1 MRDIDMIVVHCS
13 GSRCDH
19 RYTMKMLRYDH
30 VHNNGWTDIGYHFYI
45 TLDGVVHAC
54 RPVERMGSH
63 AIGYNAHSIGI
74 CYEGGLSPSGCI
86 SDTRTPEQKESMK
99 HLIQELHH
107 RFPGI
112 RTILGHRDLPGVQ
125 KACPCF
131 DATKL
136 QYLLDASWE
145 ELRKPAGFKEECRQD
160 EEGQLIISGSLGE
173 KQKAFLMAMT
183 DMKSIL
189 VTGHDYQHSSLL
201 VPAGTFSQ
209 KSAFGSLKAT
219 VDTSLMLLYAMRS
232 AAGDTLL
239 FHSSTV
245 VKDGKAYLFLGKS
258 GTGKSTHSGL
268 WLKHIEG
275 TRLLNDDNPVVYI
288 SHEGTPMVS
297 GSPWSGKTPCYKN
310 EEYPIGA
317 IVQLRQAPEN
327 KIRKQTV
334 IESYVSI
341 KTSVSGKAWEKEI
354 ADGQHQTIEKLI
366 GATRLYQLDCL
377 PDAGAALLCSQ
388 TISL

>member
-1 MRDIDMIVVHCS
+1 MESIIKHYQVAHVGFSLSYPDSSQEMMAVLLEAYQAFE
-13 GSRCDH
+13 CD
-19 RYTMKMLRYDH
+19 
-30 VHNNGWTDIGYHFYI
+30 
-45 TLDGVVHAC
+45 
-54 RPVERMGSH
+54 
-63 AIGYNAHSIGI
+63 
-74 CYEGGLSPSGCI
+74 
-86 SDTRTPEQKESMK
+86 EQ
-99 HLIQELHH
+99 
-107 RFPGI
+107 
-112 RTILGHRDLPGVQ
+112 V
-125 KACPCF
+125 A
-131 DATKL
+131 
-136 QYLLDASWE
+136 
-145 ELRKPAGFKEECRQD
+145 
-160 EEGQLIISGSLGE
+160 
-173 KQKAFLMAMT
+173 
-183 DMKSIL
+183 
-189 VTGHDYQHSSLL
+189 
-201 VPAGTFSQ
+201 
-209 KSAFGSLKAT
+209 
-219 VDTSLMLLYAMRS
+219 S

-245 VKDGKAYLFLGKS
+245 VKEGKAYLFLGKS

>member
-1 MRDIDMIVVHCS
+1 MESIIKHYQVAHVGFSLSYPDSSQEMMAVLLEAYQAFECEEQVASAALTSFSLTLNES
-13 GSRCDH
+13 G
-19 RYTMKMLRYDH
+19 
-30 VHNNGWTDIGYHFYI
+30 
-45 TLDGVVHAC
+45 
-54 RPVERMGSH
+54 
-63 AIGYNAHSIGI
+63 
-74 CYEGGLSPSGCI
+74 
-86 SDTRTPEQKESMK
+86 
-99 HLIQELHH
+99 
-107 RFPGI
+107 
-112 RTILGHRDLPGVQ
+112 
-125 KACPCF
+125 
-131 DATKL
+131 
-136 QYLLDASWE
+136 E

-189 VTGHDYQHSSLL
+189 VAGHDYQHSSL
-201 VPAGTFSQ
+201 
-209 KSAFGSLKAT
+209 
-219 VDTSLMLLYAMRS
+219 DTSLMLLYAMRS

-239 FHSSTV
+239 FHSSTI

-341 KTSVSGKAWEKEI
+341 KTSVSGKAWEKDI

>member
-1 MRDIDMIVVHCS
+1 MESIIKHYQVAHVGFSLSYPDSSQDMMAVLLEAYQAFE
-13 GSRCDH
+13 CD
-19 RYTMKMLRYDH
+19 
-30 VHNNGWTDIGYHFYI
+30 
-45 TLDGVVHAC
+45 
-54 RPVERMGSH
+54 
-63 AIGYNAHSIGI
+63 
-74 CYEGGLSPSGCI
+74 
-86 SDTRTPEQKESMK
+86 EQ
-99 HLIQELHH
+99 
-107 RFPGI
+107 
-112 RTILGHRDLPGVQ
+112 V
-125 KACPCF
+125 
-131 DATKL
+131 
-136 QYLLDASWE
+136 
-145 ELRKPAGFKEECRQD
+145 
-160 EEGQLIISGSLGE
+160 
-173 KQKAFLMAMT
+173 
-183 DMKSIL
+183 
-189 VTGHDYQHSSLL
+189 
-201 VPAGTFSQ
+201 
-209 KSAFGSLKAT
+209 
-219 VDTSLMLLYAMRS
+219 
-232 AAGDTLL
+232 L
-239 FHSSTV
+239 FHSSTI

>member
-1 MRDIDMIVVHCS
+1 
-13 GSRCDH
+13 
-19 RYTMKMLRYDH
+19 
-30 VHNNGWTDIGYHFYI
+30 
-45 TLDGVVHAC
+45 
-54 RPVERMGSH
+54 
-63 AIGYNAHSIGI
+63 
-74 CYEGGLSPSGCI
+74 
-86 SDTRTPEQKESMK
+86 
-99 HLIQELHH
+99 
-107 RFPGI
+107 
-112 RTILGHRDLPGVQ
+112 
-125 KACPCF
+125 
-131 DATKL
+131 
-136 QYLLDASWE
+136 
-145 ELRKPAGFKEECRQD
+145 
-160 EEGQLIISGSLGE
+160 
-173 KQKAFLMAMT
+173 
-183 DMKSIL
+183 
-189 VTGHDYQHSSLL
+189 
-201 VPAGTFSQ
+201 
-209 KSAFGSLKAT
+209 
-219 VDTSLMLLYAMRS
+219 MLLYAMRS

-239 FHSSTV
+239 FHSSTI
-245 VKDGKAYLFLGKS
+245 VKDGRAYLFLGKS
-258 GTGKSTHSGL
+258 GTGKSTHSEL
-268 WLKHIEG
+268 WLKHIDG

-388 TISL
+388 TISQ

>member
-1 MRDIDMIVVHCS
+1 MESIIKHYQVAHVGFSLSYPDSSQEMMAVLLEAYQAFECDEQVASAALTSFSLTLNES
-13 GSRCDH
+13 G
-19 RYTMKMLRYDH
+19 
-30 VHNNGWTDIGYHFYI
+30 
-45 TLDGVVHAC
+45 
-54 RPVERMGSH
+54 
-63 AIGYNAHSIGI
+63 
-74 CYEGGLSPSGCI
+74 
-86 SDTRTPEQKESMK
+86 
-99 HLIQELHH
+99 
-107 RFPGI
+107 
-112 RTILGHRDLPGVQ
+112 
-125 KACPCF
+125 
-131 DATKL
+131 
-136 QYLLDASWE
+136 E

-219 VDTSLMLLYAMRS
+219 VDTSLMLLYAMRP
-232 AAGDTLL
+232 AAGNTLL
-239 FHSSTV
+239 FHSSTI

-377 PDAGAALLCSQ
+377 PNAGAALLCSQ
-388 TISL
+388 TISQ

>member
-1 MRDIDMIVVHCS
+1 MESIIKHYQVAHIGFSLSYPDYCQKVMDTLLGAYQGFECDEQVASAARTSFTLTLSES
-13 GSRCDH
+13 G
-19 RYTMKMLRYDH
+19 
-30 VHNNGWTDIGYHFYI
+30 
-45 TLDGVVHAC
+45 
-54 RPVERMGSH
+54 
-63 AIGYNAHSIGI
+63 
-74 CYEGGLSPSGCI
+74 
-86 SDTRTPEQKESMK
+86 
-99 HLIQELHH
+99 
-107 RFPGI
+107 
-112 RTILGHRDLPGVQ
+112 
-125 KACPCF
+125 
-131 DATKL
+131 
-136 QYLLDASWE
+136 E

-189 VTGHDYQHSSLL
+189 VTGLDYQHSSLQ
-201 VPAGTFSQ
+201 VPAGIFSQ
-209 KSAFGSLKAT
+209 KSAFGAIKAT

-232 AAGDTLL
+232 ATGDTLL

-245 VKDGKAYLFLGKS
+245 VKEGKAYLFLGKS

-268 WLKHIEG
+268 WLKHIAG
-275 TRLLNDDNPVVYI
+275 TRLLNDDNPVVYVTP
-288 SHEGTPMVS
+288 EGTPMVS

-310 EEYPIGA
+310 EEYPVGG
-317 IVQLRQAPEN
+317 IVQLRQALEN

-334 IESYVSI
+334 IEAYVSL
-341 KTSVSGKAWEKEI
+341 KSSVSGKAWEKEI

-388 TISL
+388 TISQ